1 MNKSKSVF
9 QWSVLSHLYFCVE
22 DYLPAC
28 HVNASDL
35 FYLSSR
41 YISLFR
47 RVPSFERL
55 FGGLTNFD
63 MMEQLASYGA
73 YHSHPINQLIH
84 VIFVPVI
91 IFTMM
96 VFVSQIPPVW
106 NVSPEGYMGRFISA
120 LVGNDGCY
128 FDPSFLVFAA
138 YAFYYVAL
146 DVKVGSSAALYLY
159 LLYRAVEP
167 FKRAMIAAGVARPWS
182 VALGLHIFAWYM
194 QIHPG
199 HAIFEK
205 RKPALLDSFAQSIM
219 MAPLFVWYEVLFFLG
234 YNKEFKKR
242 LDMKVEENKA
252 LAGFGKASHKDEK
265 LS

>member
-9 QWSVLSHLYFCVE
+9 QWSVLSYLYFYVE
-22 DYLPAC
+22 DYLT
-28 HVNASDL
+28 ASQVLAFDL
-35 FYLSSR
+35 FISSH
-41 YISLFR
+41 YTSLFR
-47 RVPSFERL
+47 SVLSFERL
-55 FGGLTNFD
+55 FGGLTSLD

-96 VFVSQIPPVW
+96 FFFSQIPPVW
-106 NVSPEGYMGRFISA
+106 NVSPEGFIGRFIST
-120 LVGNDGCY
+120 LVGNNGCDV
-128 FDPSFLVFAA
+128 DPSFLVFAA
-138 YAFYYVAL
+138 YSFYYVAL

-167 FKRAMIAAGVARPWS
+167 FKQAIIAAGVDRPWS
-182 VALGLHIFAWYM
+182 VALVLHIFAWYM

-252 LAGFGKASHKDEK
+252 LAGFGKASHNDKK

>member
-1 MNKSKSVF
+1 M
-9 QWSVLSHLYFCVE
+9 
-22 DYLPAC
+22 
-28 HVNASDL
+28 
-35 FYLSSR
+35 
-41 YISLFR
+41 
-47 RVPSFERL
+47 
-55 FGGLTNFD
+55 D

-96 VFVSQIPPVW
+96 VFVSQIPSVW
-106 NVSPEGYMGRFISA
+106 KVSPEGSIGGLISV
-120 LVGNDGCY
+120 LVGNNGC
-128 FDPSFLVFAA
+128 DINPSFLVFAV
-138 YAFYYVAL
+138 YALYYVAL

-167 FKRAMIAAGVARPWS
+167 FRQSIMAAGVDRPWT
-182 VALGLHIFAWYM
+182 VALVLHIFAWYM

-234 YNKEFKKR
+234 YDKEFKKR
-242 LDMKVEENKA
+242 LDMKVEEKKA
-252 LAGFGKASHKDEK
+252 LAGFGKVSHEK
-265 LS
+265 KKNL